1 MFKATST
8 TRGTTT
14 PGTPS
19 EAKRPPARH
28 SVIPADLDVVGDLHS
43 TGDIHVEGSIRG
55 NIICRALTLTGQPSI
70 EGSIKAETVR
80 ICGTFN
86 GEVET
91 RKASLVK
98 TARMN
103 GNIRCEII
111 EIEPGAWFEGH
122 VSCAG

>member
-1 MFKATST
+1 MFKSTSP
-8 TRGTTT
+8 TRGTTGSAASSSGEK
-14 PGTPS
+14 P
-19 EAKRPPARH
+19 RARH
-28 SVIPADLDVVGDLHS
+28 SVIPADLDIVGDLHS
-43 TGDIHVEGSIRG
+43 TGDIHVEGSIHG
-55 NIICRALTLTGQPSI
+55 NITCRALTLTGQPSI